1 MALSNEELLELAHA
15 ADAWPAATEAE
26 RATMRAAAAARGD
39 VFLRAF
45 DVMAQQLLAENT
57 GVVSPTLAD
66 EARDAAMAGSPT
78 TGRVEVHADE
88 HVHEARAAGQLV
100 GPYRLIRE
108 IGRGG
113 MGVVWL
119 AERAD
124 GQHTRQVA
132 LKMPLVEHLTWVL
145 AARFA
150 RERNILASLE
160 HPGIARLYDAG
171 VDAET
176 QPYIALEYVV
186 GQPITDYVREE
197 RLRPEATVALFI
209 RVLEAVAHAHAQLV
223 IHRDI
228 KPANILVDAKGEA
241 HLLDFGIAKLLDDDS
256 VDTAHATQLTRLAGR
271 ALTLAYASPEQ
282 INGASLGT
290 ASDIYSLGV
299 VLYELLT
306 GSSPYQPKGASRH
319 DLESAILE
327 QEPTHP
333 SDKLLAT
340 SSQSGSTESSRTARR
355 MRGDLDV
362 IVLTALR
369 KEPRHRYATAQA
381 FAEDLRRYLNFE
393 PIAAKP
399 DSGWYRVGKFV
410 RRNRVAVSVGA
421 LAAAATVVG
430 VAGVL
435 WQASVAREHAARAER
450 VKDFIAAIFRDA
462 RPREGSGGVVRASDL
477 LASASQRIESELG
490 HDPAVAAELGLIVG
504 EGFNNLGLPQ
514 ESIAPLRAA
523 IKRADQTLGD
533 THVTALGARV
543 MLADALAPLE
553 LEEALRLLDDV
564 VPKLLATLPASARRL
579 VLALQTRSFVLA
591 KRNDREGSVA
601 AMKQAYDVAEKHLG
615 PDHEDT
621 IYTLGFLGNTY
632 AHFDERAAALSTST
646 EALARAERVLGKGR
660 PNVTLSSIE
669 RWHASA
675 LSASGK
681 PDAAIPLLRRVL
693 ADQRALDAA
702 DTERVRHA
710 MLQLAR
716 SLGAAG
722 QVAEGLDLTRR
733 TVALERAQNAVVTD
747 DRRALVELLLTQLMR
762 ARRADE
768 GLAMWR
774 TETPAL
780 ATLPPA
786 SQGPLANAVV
796 LAHLHAFVGDS
807 AGVKQQT
814 EAARKLLA
822 AGKPLPLSL
831 TRAIAF
837 DARVQG
843 KVADAAALLAPEW
856 NDAGRP
862 RQQAIAQVL
871 LGADYATSLLDLG
884 EVTKAATVLSA
895 VDEVARKGGIGP
907 TILVSN
913 WTLAQARL
921 ELNRTDAAQAAQ
933 AVSRLK
939 PLVQAWR
946 EVNADSEWHGEAL
959 WWLGRAEQA
968 AGNPA
973 AANQHQET
981 ARALLAKSRL
991 PGLRK
996 LAAK

>member
-1 MALSNEELLELAHA
+1 MALSTEELTELARV
-15 ADAWPAATEAE
+15 ADAWPAASEAG
-26 RATMRAAAAARGD
+26 RATMRADAAARGD

-45 DVMAQQLLAENT
+45 DAMAQQLVAENT
-57 GVVSPTLAD
+57 AVVSPTLAD
-66 EARDAAMAGSPT
+66 DARDAAMASAPM
-78 TGRVEVHADE
+78 REHADTSADA
-88 HVHEARAAGQLV
+88 HEARTTGQLV

-186 GQPITDYVREE
+186 GQPITHYVREQ

-209 RVLEAVAHAHAQLV
+209 RVIEAVAHAHAQLV

-271 ALTLAYASPEQ
+271 ALTLDYASPEQ
-282 INGASLGT
+282 VNGAPLGT

-306 GSSPYQPKGASRH
+306 GSAPYQPKGTSRR

-327 QEPTHP
+327 QEPTSP
-333 SDKLLAT
+333 SDKLMAT
-340 SSQSGSTESSRTARR
+340 SSHTGDTESSRTARR
-355 MRGDLDV
+355 LRGDLDT
-362 IVLTALR
+362 IVLKALR

-381 FAEDLRRYLNFE
+381 FAEDLQRYLNVE

-399 DSGWYRVGKFV
+399 DSGWYRVSKFV

-421 LAAAATVVG
+421 VAAAATVVG

-504 EGFNNLGLPQ
+504 EGFNHLGVPQ

-523 IKRADQTLGD
+523 IKRAEQTLGD
-533 THVTALGARV
+533 THVTTLGARV

-553 LEEALRLLDDV
+553 LEETLRLLDDV
-564 VPKLLATLPASARRL
+564 IPKLQATLPASARRL
-579 VLALQTRSFVLA
+579 VLALQTRSYVLA
-591 KRNDREGSVA
+591 KRNEREGSVA
-601 AMKQAYDVAEKHLG
+601 AMKQAYDAAEKHLG

-632 AHFDERAAALSTST
+632 AHFADRAAALSTST

-681 PDAAIPLLRRVL
+681 PDAAIHLLRRVL

-722 QVAEGLDLTRR
+722 NVAEGLDLTRR
-733 TVALERAQNAVVTD
+733 AIVLERAQNASVTD
-747 DRRALVELLLTQLMR
+747 DRRVLVELLLTQLMR

-768 GLAMWR
+768 ALAMWR
-774 TETPAL
+774 DETPAL
-780 ATLPPA
+780 AKLPPA

-807 AGVKQQT
+807 DGVKRQT
-814 EAARKLLA
+814 EAARKLLP

-843 KVADAAALLAPEW
+843 KVADAAALLSPEW

-871 LGADYATSLLDLG
+871 LGADYATCLLDLG
-884 EVTKAATVLSA
+884 DVTKAATVLSE
-895 VDEVARKGGIGP
+895 VDEAARKGGIGA

-921 ELNRTDAAQAAQ
+921 ALHRGEVAQ
-933 AVSRLK
+933 AVETAKRLK
-939 PLVQAWR
+939 PLEQAWR

-959 WWLGRAEQA
+959 WWLSRAEQA
-968 AGNPA
+968 AGELSLA
-973 AANQHQET
+973 KQHHDV

-991 PGLRK
+991 PALRK